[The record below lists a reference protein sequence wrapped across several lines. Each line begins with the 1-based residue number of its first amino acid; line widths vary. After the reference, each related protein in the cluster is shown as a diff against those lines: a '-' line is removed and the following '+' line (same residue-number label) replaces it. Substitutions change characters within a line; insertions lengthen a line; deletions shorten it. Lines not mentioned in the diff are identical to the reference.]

1 MSVMRVNEFMLDLSK
16 KLREEKKVAEST
28 ANAYIRAMY
37 ILNGKESFKNLT
49 FLKNTAAIED
59 LVKKYAD
66 STLKTIYASIV
77 SVLSLFKD
85 KPTYK
90 KVYQHYHD
98 LMMGKCEEA
107 KQNESSEKTQKQ
119 KDNWITWD
127 EVCEKVSELR
137 EKVAEFKSNKNITP
151 QQYESLLHY
160 LIVSLYTETQP
171 RRNQDYLDM
180 FVAKKQPTETEHN
193 YVVLTKTKPTSFI
206 FNKFKTSKKYGQQT
220 LDVPEALSNVI
231 SEYLKFHP
239 LKKNATFKFLVSSDG
254 TPITAVNAI
263 TRVLNKV
270 FGKRVGSSMLRH
282 SFLTSKYGDVL
293 EDQKADSLAMG
304 HSIDEQRAYIR
315 TDPKVSSEAVQEVV
329 VPMMPTPSE

>member
-1 MSVMRVNEFMLDLSK
+1 MSAMRVNEFMLELAK

-37 ILNGKESFKNLT
+37 LLNGKQPYKNLT
-49 FLKNTAAIED
+49 FLKNTSAIAD
-59 LVKKYAD
+59 LVSKYAE
-66 STLKTIYASIV
+66 STIKTIYASIV

-90 KVYQHYHD
+90 KVYQHYYD
-98 LMMGKCEEA
+98 LMMGKIVEA
-107 KQNESSEKTQKQ
+107 KQNESSDKTQKQ
-119 KDNWITWD
+119 TDNWITWD
-127 EVCEKVSELR
+127 EVQKKVADLR
-137 EKVAEFKSNKNITP
+137 EKVAEFKSNKSITS

-180 FVAKKQPTETEHN
+180 YVAKKQPTETEHN
-193 YVVLTKTKPTSFI
+193 YVVLTKTKPTSFV

-220 LDVPEALSNVI
+220 LEVPETLANVI

-239 LKKNATFKFLVSSDG
+239 LKKNASYKFLVSYDG

-263 TRVLNKV
+263 TRVLNKI

-282 SFLTSKYGDVL
+282 IFLSTKYDIK
-293 EDQKADSLAMG
+293 EMEKDANAMG
-304 HSIDEQRAYIR
+304 HSVEEQKKYM
-315 TDPKVSSEAVQEVV
+315 KGSGEVSQEVT
-329 VPMMPTPSE
+329 VPTMDTIA

>member
-1 MSVMRVNEFMLDLSK
+1 MSAMRVNEFMLDLSK

-37 ILNGKESFKNLT
+37 LLNGKQPYKNLT
-49 FLKNTAAIED
+49 FLKNTSAIAD
-59 LVKKYAD
+59 LVSKYAE
-66 STLKTIYASIV
+66 STIKTIYASIV

-90 KVYQHYHD
+90 KVYQHYYD
-98 LMMGKCEEA
+98 LMMGKSEEA
-107 KQNESSEKTQKQ
+107 KQNETSDKTQKQ
-119 KDNWITWD
+119 TDNWITWD
-127 EVCEKVSELR
+127 EVQKKVADLR
-137 EKVAEFKSNKNITP
+137 EKVAEFKSNKSITN

-193 YVVLTKTKPTSFI
+193 YVVLTKSKPTSFI

-220 LDVPEALSNVI
+220 LEVPETLSNVI
-231 SEYLKFHP
+231 SDYLKFHP
-239 LKKNATFKFLVSSDG
+239 LKKNASFKFLVSYDG

-263 TRVLNKV
+263 TRVLNKI

-282 SFLTSKYGDVL
+282 IFLSTKYDIK
-293 EDQKADSLAMG
+293 EMEKDANAMG
-304 HSIDEQRAYIR
+304 HSVEEQKKYMKGSGETTQVA
-315 TDPKVSSEAVQEVV
+315 T
-329 VPMMPTPSE
+329 VPTIEDSTA

>member
-1 MSVMRVNEFMLDLSK
+1 MLDLSK
-16 KLREEKKVAEST
+16 KLREEKGVAEST

-37 ILNGKESFKNLT
+37 ILNGKEAFKNLT

-66 STLKTIYASIV
+66 STIKTILASIV

-90 KVYQHYHD
+90 KIYHHYYER
-98 LMMGKCEEA
+98 MMGKSEEA
-107 KQNESSEKTQKQ
+107 KQNESSDKTQKQ
-119 KDNWITWD
+119 TDNWITWE
-127 EVCEKVSELR
+127 EVQQKVSELR
-137 EKVAEFKSNKNITP
+137 DKVNEFKSQKSITQ
-151 QQYESLLHY
+151 QQYDTLLHY

-220 LDVPEALSNVI
+220 LEVPESLASVI
-231 SEYLKFHP
+231 SEFLKFHP
-239 LKKNATFKFLVSSDG
+239 LKKNASFKFLVSHDG

-263 TRVLNKV
+263 TRVLNKI
-270 FGKRVGSSMLRH
+270 FGKKVGSSMLRH
-282 SFLTSKYGDVL
+282 IFLSTKYDIK
-293 EDQKADSLAMG
+293 EMEKDANAMG
-304 HSIDEQRAYIR
+304 HSVDEQKKYM
-315 TDPKVSSEAVQEVV
+315 KGSGEATQEVT
-329 VPMMPTPSE
+329 VPMMPTESSA

>member
-1 MSVMRVNEFMLDLSK
+1 MSAMRVNEFMLELAK

-37 ILNGKESFKNLT
+37 LLNGKQPYKNLT
-49 FLKNTAAIED
+49 FLKNTSAIAD
-59 LVKKYAD
+59 LVSKYAE
-66 STLKTIYASIV
+66 STIKTIYASIV

-90 KVYQHYHD
+90 KIYQHYYD
-98 LMMGKCEEA
+98 LMMGKSEEA
-107 KQNESSEKTQKQ
+107 KQNESSDKTQKQ
-119 KDNWITWD
+119 TDNWITWD
-127 EVCEKVSELR
+127 EVQKKVADLR
-137 EKVAEFKSNKNITP
+137 EKVAEFKSNKSITN

-180 FVAKKQPTETEHN
+180 YVAKKQPTETEHN
-193 YVVLTKTKPTSFI
+193 YVVLTKTKPTSFV

-220 LDVPEALSNVI
+220 LEVPETLANVI

-239 LKKNATFKFLVSSDG
+239 LKKNASYKFLVSYDG

-263 TRVLNKV
+263 TRVLNKI

-282 SFLTSKYGDVL
+282 IFLSTKYDIK
-293 EDQKADSLAMG
+293 EMEKDANAMG
-304 HSIDEQRAYIR
+304 HSVEEQKKYMKGSGES
-315 TDPKVSSEAVQEVV
+315 TQEVT
-329 VPMMPTPSE
+329 VPTMDTIA

>member
-1 MSVMRVNEFMLDLSK
+1 MRVNEFMLELAK

-37 ILNGKESFKNLT
+37 LLNGKQPYKNLT
-49 FLKNTAAIED
+49 FLKNTSAIAD
-59 LVKKYAD
+59 LVSKYAE
-66 STLKTIYASIV
+66 STIKTIYASIV

-90 KVYQHYHD
+90 KIYQHYYD
-98 LMMGKCEEA
+98 LMMGKSEEA
-107 KQNESSEKTQKQ
+107 KQNESSDKTQKQ
-119 KDNWITWD
+119 TDNWITWD
-127 EVCEKVSELR
+127 EVQKKVADLR
-137 EKVAEFKSNKNITP
+137 EKVAEFKSNKSITS

-180 FVAKKQPTETEHN
+180 YVAKKQPTETEHN
-193 YVVLTKTKPTSFI
+193 YVVLTKTKPTSFV

-220 LDVPEALSNVI
+220 LEVPETLANVI

-239 LKKNATFKFLVSSDG
+239 LKKNASYKFLVSYDG
-254 TPITAVNAI
+254 TPVTAVNAI
-263 TRVLNKV
+263 TRVLNKI

-282 SFLTSKYGDVL
+282 IFLSTKYDIK
-293 EDQKADSLAMG
+293 EMEKDANAMG
-304 HSIDEQRAYIR
+304 HSVEEQKKYMKGSGES
-315 TDPKVSSEAVQEVV
+315 TQEVT
-329 VPMMPTPSE
+329 VPTMDTIA

>member
-1 MSVMRVNEFMLDLSK
+1 MRVNEFMLDLSK

-37 ILNGKESFKNLT
+37 LLNGKEAFKNLT
-49 FLKNTAAIED
+49 FLKNTASIED
-59 LVKKYAD
+59 IVKKYAE
-66 STLKTIYASIV
+66 STIKTIYASIV

-90 KVYQHYHD
+90 KVYQHYYD
-98 LMMGKCEEA
+98 LMMGKSEEA
-107 KQNESSEKTQKQ
+107 KKAETSDKTQKQ
-119 KDNWITWD
+119 TDNWITWD
-127 EVCEKVSELR
+127 EVQKKVADLR
-137 EKVAEFKSNKNITP
+137 EKVAEFKSNKSITN

-180 FVAKKQPTETEHN
+180 YVAKKQPTETEHN

-220 LDVPEALSNVI
+220 LEVPETLSNVI

-239 LKKNATFKFLVSSDG
+239 LKKNATFKFLVSYDG

-263 TRVLNKV
+263 TRVLNKI

-282 SFLTSKYGDVL
+282 IFLSTKYDIK
-293 EDQKADSLAMG
+293 EMEKDANAMG
-304 HSIDEQRAYIR
+304 HSVEEQKKYMKGSGEVA
-315 TDPKVSSEAVQEVV
+315 QEVT
-329 VPMMPTPSE
+329 VPTMDTIA

>member
-1 MSVMRVNEFMLDLSK
+1 MSAMRVNEFMLELAK

-37 ILNGKESFKNLT
+37 LLNGKQPYKNLT
-49 FLKNTAAIED
+49 FLKNTSAIAD
-59 LVKKYAD
+59 LVSKYAE
-66 STLKTIYASIV
+66 STIKTIYASIV

-90 KVYQHYHD
+90 KIYQHYYD
-98 LMMGKCEEA
+98 LMMGKSEEA
-107 KQNESSEKTQKQ
+107 KQNESSDKTQKQ
-119 KDNWITWD
+119 TDNWITWD
-127 EVCEKVSELR
+127 EVQKKVADLR
-137 EKVAEFKSNKNITP
+137 EKVAEFKSNKSITS

-180 FVAKKQPTETEHN
+180 YVAKKQPTETEHN

-220 LDVPEALSNVI
+220 LEVPETLANVI

-239 LKKNATFKFLVSSDG
+239 LKKNASYKFLVSYDG
-254 TPITAVNAI
+254 TPVTAVNAI
-263 TRVLNKV
+263 TRVLNKI

-282 SFLTSKYGDVL
+282 IFLSTKYDIK
-293 EDQKADSLAMG
+293 EMEKDANAMG
-304 HSIDEQRAYIR
+304 HSVEEQKKYMKGSGES
-315 TDPKVSSEAVQEVV
+315 TQEVT
-329 VPMMPTPSE
+329 VPTMDTIA

>member
-1 MSVMRVNEFMLDLSK
+1 MRVNEFMLDLAK

-28 ANAYIRAMY
+28 ATAYIRAMY
-37 ILNGKESFKNLT
+37 LLNGKQPYKNLT
-49 FLKNTAAIED
+49 FLKNTSAIAD
-59 LVKKYAD
+59 LVSKYAE
-66 STLKTIYASIV
+66 STIKTIYASIV

-90 KVYQHYHD
+90 KIYQHYYD
-98 LMMGKCEEA
+98 LMMGKSEEA
-107 KQNESSEKTQKQ
+107 KKAETSDKTQKQ
-119 KDNWITWD
+119 TDNWITWD
-127 EVCEKVSELR
+127 EVQKKVADLR
-137 EKVAEFKSNKNITP
+137 EKVAEFKSNKSITS

-193 YVVLTKTKPTSFI
+193 YVVLTKSKPTSFI

-220 LDVPEALSNVI
+220 LEVPEILSNVI

-239 LKKNATFKFLVSSDG
+239 LKKNATFKFLVSHDG

-263 TRVLNKV
+263 TRVLNKI
-270 FGKRVGSSMLRH
+270 FGKKVGSSMLRH
-282 SFLTSKYGDVL
+282 IFLSTKYDIK
-293 EDQKADSLAMG
+293 EMEKDANAMG
-304 HSIDEQRAYIR
+304 HSVEEQRKYMKGSGESTQVA
-315 TDPKVSSEAVQEVV
+315 T
-329 VPMMPTPSE
+329 VPTIEDSTA

>member
-1 MSVMRVNEFMLDLSK
+1 MRVNEFMLELAK

-37 ILNGKESFKNLT
+37 LLNGKQPYKNLT
-49 FLKNTAAIED
+49 FLKNTSAIAD
-59 LVKKYAD
+59 LVSKYAE
-66 STLKTIYASIV
+66 STIKTIYASIV

-90 KVYQHYHD
+90 KVYQHYYD
-98 LMMGKCEEA
+98 LMMGKSEEA
-107 KQNESSEKTQKQ
+107 KQNESSDKTQKQ
-119 KDNWITWD
+119 TDNWITWD
-127 EVCEKVSELR
+127 EVQKKVADLR
-137 EKVAEFKSNKNITP
+137 EKVAEFKSNKNITS

-220 LDVPEALSNVI
+220 LEVPETLANVI

-239 LKKNATFKFLVSSDG
+239 LKKNASYKFLVSYDG

-263 TRVLNKV
+263 TRVLNKI

-282 SFLTSKYGDVL
+282 IFLSTKYDIK
-293 EDQKADSLAMG
+293 EMEKDANAMG
-304 HSIDEQRAYIR
+304 HSVEEQKKYMKGSGES
-315 TDPKVSSEAVQEVV
+315 TQEVT
-329 VPMMPTPSE
+329 VPTMDSIA

>member
-1 MSVMRVNEFMLDLSK
+1 MSAMRVNEFMLDLAK
-16 KLREEKKVAEST
+16 KLREDKGVAETT

-49 FLKNTAAIED
+49 FLKNTAGIED

-66 STLKTIYASIV
+66 STVKTIYASIV

-85 KPTYK
+85 KPAYK
-90 KVYQHYHD
+90 KVYHHYYD
-98 LMMGKCEEA
+98 LMMGKNEEA
-107 KQNESSEKTQKQ
+107 KQNESSDKTQKQ
-119 KDNWITWD
+119 TDNWITWE
-127 EVCEKVSELR
+127 EVQQKVADLR
-137 EKVAEFKSNKNITP
+137 EKVAEFKSNKNITT
-151 QQYESLLHY
+151 QQYDTLLHY

-180 FVAKKQPTETEHN
+180 FVSKKQPTETEHN
-193 YVVLTKTKPTSFI
+193 YVVLTKSKPTSFI

-220 LDVPEALSNVI
+220 LEVPEALANVI

-263 TRVLNKV
+263 TRILNKI

-282 SFLTSKYGDVL
+282 IFLSTKYDIK
-293 EDQKADSLAMG
+293 EMEKDANAMG
-304 HSIDEQRAYIR
+304 HSVEEQKKYMKGSGESTQVA
-315 TDPKVSSEAVQEVV
+315 T
-329 VPMMPTPSE
+329 VPTIEDSIA

>member
-1 MSVMRVNEFMLDLSK
+1 MSAMRVNEFMLDLAK

-28 ANAYIRAMY
+28 ATAYIRAMY
-37 ILNGKESFKNLT
+37 LLNGKQPYKNLT
-49 FLKNTAAIED
+49 FLKNTSAIAD
-59 LVKKYAD
+59 LVSKYAE
-66 STLKTIYASIV
+66 STIKTIYASIV

-90 KVYQHYHD
+90 KVYQHYYD
-98 LMMGKCEEA
+98 LMMGKSEEA
-107 KQNESSEKTQKQ
+107 KKAETSDKTQKQ
-119 KDNWITWD
+119 TDNWITWD
-127 EVCEKVSELR
+127 EVQKKVADLR
-137 EKVAEFKSNKNITP
+137 EKVAEFKSNKSITS

-193 YVVLTKTKPTSFI
+193 YVVLTKSKPTSFI

-220 LDVPEALSNVI
+220 LEVPETLSNVI

-239 LKKNATFKFLVSSDG
+239 LKKNATFKFLVSHDG

-263 TRVLNKV
+263 TRVLNKI
-270 FGKRVGSSMLRH
+270 FGKKVGSSMLRH
-282 SFLTSKYGDVL
+282 IFLSTKYDIK
-293 EDQKADSLAMG
+293 EMEKDANAMG
-304 HSIDEQRAYIR
+304 HSVEEQRKYMKGSGESTQVA
-315 TDPKVSSEAVQEVV
+315 T
-329 VPMMPTPSE
+329 VPTIEDNTA

>member
-1 MSVMRVNEFMLDLSK
+1 MSAMRVNEFMLELAK

-37 ILNGKESFKNLT
+37 LLNGKQPYKNLT
-49 FLKNTAAIED
+49 FLKNTSAIAD
-59 LVKKYAD
+59 LVSKYAE
-66 STLKTIYASIV
+66 STIKTIYASIV

-90 KVYQHYHD
+90 KIYQHYYD
-98 LMMGKCEEA
+98 LMMGKSEEA
-107 KQNESSEKTQKQ
+107 KQNESSDKTQKQ
-119 KDNWITWD
+119 TDNWITWD
-127 EVCEKVSELR
+127 EVQKKVADLR
-137 EKVAEFKSNKNITP
+137 EKVAEFKSNKSITS

-180 FVAKKQPTETEHN
+180 YVAKKQPTETEHN
-193 YVVLTKTKPTSFI
+193 YVVLTKTKPTSFV

-220 LDVPEALSNVI
+220 LEVPETLANVI

-239 LKKNATFKFLVSSDG
+239 LKKNASYKFLVSYDG
-254 TPITAVNAI
+254 TPVTAVNAI
-263 TRVLNKV
+263 TRVLNKI

-282 SFLTSKYGDVL
+282 IFLSTKYDIK
-293 EDQKADSLAMG
+293 EMEKDANAMG
-304 HSIDEQRAYIR
+304 HSVEEQKKYMKGSGES
-315 TDPKVSSEAVQEVV
+315 TQEVT
-329 VPMMPTPSE
+329 VPTMDTIA

>member
-1 MSVMRVNEFMLDLSK
+1 MSAMRVNEFMLELAK

-37 ILNGKESFKNLT
+37 LLNGKQPYKNLT
-49 FLKNTAAIED
+49 FLKNTSAIAD
-59 LVKKYAD
+59 LVSKYAE
-66 STLKTIYASIV
+66 STIKTIYASIV

-90 KVYQHYHD
+90 KVYQHYYD
-98 LMMGKCEEA
+98 LMMGKIVEA
-107 KQNESSEKTQKQ
+107 KQNESSDKTQKQ
-119 KDNWITWD
+119 TDNWITWD
-127 EVCEKVSELR
+127 EVQKKVADLR
-137 EKVAEFKSNKNITP
+137 EKVAEFKSNKSITS

-180 FVAKKQPTETEHN
+180 YVAKKQPTETEHN
-193 YVVLTKTKPTSFI
+193 YVVLTKTKPTSFV

-220 LDVPEALSNVI
+220 LEVPETLANVI

-239 LKKNATFKFLVSSDG
+239 LKKNASYKFLVSYDG
-254 TPITAVNAI
+254 TPVTAVNAI
-263 TRVLNKV
+263 TRVLNKI

-282 SFLTSKYGDVL
+282 IFLSTKYDIK
-293 EDQKADSLAMG
+293 EMEKDANAMG
-304 HSIDEQRAYIR
+304 HSVEEQKKYMKGSGES
-315 TDPKVSSEAVQEVV
+315 TQEVT
-329 VPMMPTPSE
+329 VPTMDTIA

>member
-1 MSVMRVNEFMLDLSK
+1 MLELAK

-37 ILNGKESFKNLT
+37 LLNGKQPYKNLT
-49 FLKNTAAIED
+49 FLKNTSAIAD
-59 LVKKYAD
+59 LVSKYAE
-66 STLKTIYASIV
+66 STIKTIYASIV

-90 KVYQHYHD
+90 KIYQHYYD
-98 LMMGKCEEA
+98 LMMGKSEEA
-107 KQNESSEKTQKQ
+107 KQNESSDKTQKQ
-119 KDNWITWD
+119 TDNWITWD
-127 EVCEKVSELR
+127 EVQKKVADLR
-137 EKVAEFKSNKNITP
+137 EKVAEFKSNKSITN

-220 LDVPEALSNVI
+220 LEVPETLANVI

-239 LKKNATFKFLVSSDG
+239 LKKNASYKFLVSYDG

-263 TRVLNKV
+263 TRVLNKI

-282 SFLTSKYGDVL
+282 IFLSTKYDIK
-293 EDQKADSLAMG
+293 EMEKDANAMG
-304 HSIDEQRAYIR
+304 HSVEEQKKYMKGSGES
-315 TDPKVSSEAVQEVV
+315 TQEVT
-329 VPMMPTPSE
+329 VPTMDTIA

>member
-1 MSVMRVNEFMLDLSK
+1 MSAMRVNEFMLDLAK

-28 ANAYIRAMY
+28 ATAYIRAMY
-37 ILNGKESFKNLT
+37 LLNGKQPYKNLT
-49 FLKNTAAIED
+49 FLKNTSAIAD
-59 LVKKYAD
+59 LVSKYAE
-66 STLKTIYASIV
+66 STIKTIYASIV

-90 KVYQHYHD
+90 KIYQHYYD
-98 LMMGKCEEA
+98 LMMGKSEEA
-107 KQNESSEKTQKQ
+107 KKAETSDKTQKQ
-119 KDNWITWD
+119 TDNWITWD
-127 EVCEKVSELR
+127 EVQKKVADLR
-137 EKVAEFKSNKNITP
+137 EKVAEFKSNKSITS

-193 YVVLTKTKPTSFI
+193 YVVLTKSKPTSFI

-220 LDVPEALSNVI
+220 LEVPEILSNVI

-239 LKKNATFKFLVSSDG
+239 LKKNATFKFLVSHDG

-263 TRVLNKV
+263 TRVLNKI
-270 FGKRVGSSMLRH
+270 FGKKVGSSMLRH
-282 SFLTSKYGDVL
+282 IFLSTKYDIK
-293 EDQKADSLAMG
+293 EMEKDANAMG
-304 HSIDEQRAYIR
+304 HSVEEQRKYMKGSGESTQVA
-315 TDPKVSSEAVQEVV
+315 T
-329 VPMMPTPSE
+329 VPTIEDNTA

>member
-1 MSVMRVNEFMLDLSK
+1 MSAMRVNEFMLELAK

-37 ILNGKESFKNLT
+37 LLNGKQPYKNLT
-49 FLKNTAAIED
+49 FLKNTSAIAD
-59 LVKKYAD
+59 LVSKYAE
-66 STLKTIYASIV
+66 STIKTIYASIV

-90 KVYQHYHD
+90 KIYQHYYD
-98 LMMGKCEEA
+98 LMMGKSEEA
-107 KQNESSEKTQKQ
+107 KQNESSDKTQKQ
-119 KDNWITWD
+119 TDNWITWD
-127 EVCEKVSELR
+127 EVQKKVADLR
-137 EKVAEFKSNKNITP
+137 EKVAEFKSNKSITS

-193 YVVLTKTKPTSFI
+193 YVVLTKSKPTSFV

-220 LDVPEALSNVI
+220 LEVPETLANVI

-239 LKKNATFKFLVSSDG
+239 LKKNASYKFLVSYDG
-254 TPITAVNAI
+254 TPVTAVNAI
-263 TRVLNKV
+263 TRVLNKI

-282 SFLTSKYGDVL
+282 IFLSTKYDIK
-293 EDQKADSLAMG
+293 EMEKDANAMG
-304 HSIDEQRAYIR
+304 HSVEEQKKYMKGSGES
-315 TDPKVSSEAVQEVV
+315 TQEVT
-329 VPMMPTPSE
+329 VPTMDTIA

>member
-1 MSVMRVNEFMLDLSK
+1 MSAMRVNEFMLELAK

-37 ILNGKESFKNLT
+37 LLNGKQPYKNLT
-49 FLKNTAAIED
+49 FLKNTSAIAD
-59 LVKKYAD
+59 LVSKYAE
-66 STLKTIYASIV
+66 STIKTIYASIV

-90 KVYQHYHD
+90 KIYQHYYD
-98 LMMGKCEEA
+98 LMMGKSEEA
-107 KQNESSEKTQKQ
+107 KQNESSDKTQKQ
-119 KDNWITWD
+119 TDNWITWD
-127 EVCEKVSELR
+127 EVQKKVADLR
-137 EKVAEFKSNKNITP
+137 EKVAEFKSNKSITN

-193 YVVLTKTKPTSFI
+193 YVVLTKTKPTSFV

-220 LDVPEALSNVI
+220 LEVPETLANVI

-239 LKKNATFKFLVSSDG
+239 LKKNASYKFLVSYDG

-263 TRVLNKV
+263 TRVLNKI

-282 SFLTSKYGDVL
+282 IFLSTKYDIK
-293 EDQKADSLAMG
+293 EMEKDANAMG
-304 HSIDEQRAYIR
+304 HSVEEQKKYMKGSGES
-315 TDPKVSSEAVQEVV
+315 TQEVT
-329 VPMMPTPSE
+329 VPTMDTIA

>member
-1 MSVMRVNEFMLDLSK
+1 MSAMRVNEFMLDLAK

-28 ANAYIRAMY
+28 ATAYIRAMY
-37 ILNGKESFKNLT
+37 LLNGKQPYKNLT
-49 FLKNTAAIED
+49 FLKNTSAIAD
-59 LVKKYAD
+59 LVSKYAE
-66 STLKTIYASIV
+66 STIKTIYASIV

-90 KVYQHYHD
+90 KVYQHYYD
-98 LMMGKCEEA
+98 LMMGKSEEA
-107 KQNESSEKTQKQ
+107 KKAETSDKTQKQ
-119 KDNWITWD
+119 TDNWITWD
-127 EVCEKVSELR
+127 EVQKKVADLR
-137 EKVAEFKSNKNITP
+137 EKVAEFKSNKSITS

-180 FVAKKQPTETEHN
+180 FVSKKQPTETEHN

-220 LDVPEALSNVI
+220 LEVPETLSNVI

-239 LKKNATFKFLVSSDG
+239 LKKNASYKFLVSYDG

-263 TRVLNKV
+263 TRVLNKI

-282 SFLTSKYGDVL
+282 IFLSTKYDIK
-293 EDQKADSLAMG
+293 EMEKDANAMG
-304 HSIDEQRAYIR
+304 HSVEEQKKYMKGSGESTQVA
-315 TDPKVSSEAVQEVV
+315 T
-329 VPMMPTPSE
+329 VPTIEDNTA

>member
-1 MSVMRVNEFMLDLSK
+1 MSAMRVNEFMLELAK

-37 ILNGKESFKNLT
+37 LLNGKQPYKNLT
-49 FLKNTAAIED
+49 FLKNTSAIAD
-59 LVKKYAD
+59 LVSKYAE
-66 STLKTIYASIV
+66 STIKTIYASIV

-90 KVYQHYHD
+90 KIYQHYYD
-98 LMMGKCEEA
+98 LMMGKSEEA
-107 KQNESSEKTQKQ
+107 KQNESSDKTQKQ
-119 KDNWITWD
+119 TDNWITWD
-127 EVCEKVSELR
+127 EVQKKVADLR
-137 EKVAEFKSNKNITP
+137 EKVAEFKSNKSITS

-193 YVVLTKTKPTSFI
+193 YVVLTKTKPTSFV

-220 LDVPEALSNVI
+220 LEVPETLANVI

-239 LKKNATFKFLVSSDG
+239 LKKNASYKFLVSYDG

-263 TRVLNKV
+263 TRVLNKI

-282 SFLTSKYGDVL
+282 IFLSTKYDIK
-293 EDQKADSLAMG
+293 EMEKDANAMG
-304 HSIDEQRAYIR
+304 HSVEEQKKYMKGSGES
-315 TDPKVSSEAVQEVV
+315 TQEVT
-329 VPMMPTPSE
+329 VPTMDTIA

>member
-1 MSVMRVNEFMLDLSK
+1 MRVNEFMLDLAK

-28 ANAYIRAMY
+28 ATAYIRAMY
-37 ILNGKESFKNLT
+37 LLNDKQPYKNLT
-49 FLKNTAAIED
+49 FLKNTTAIED
-59 LVKKYAD
+59 MIKKYAD
-66 STLKTIYASIV
+66 STVKTILASIV

-90 KVYQHYHD
+90 KVYAHYYD
-98 LMMGKCEEA
+98 RMMGKVKEA
-107 KQNESSEKTQKQ
+107 KQNESSDKTQKQ
-119 KDNWITWD
+119 TDNWITWD
-127 EVCEKVSELR
+127 EVQKKVSELR
-137 EKVAEFKSNKNITP
+137 DKVNEFKSQKSITQ

-220 LDVPEALSNVI
+220 LEVPESLASVI
-231 SEYLKFHP
+231 SEFLKFHP
-239 LKKNATFKFLVSSDG
+239 HKKNASFKFLVSYDG

-263 TRVLNKV
+263 TRILNKI
-270 FGKRVGSSMLRH
+270 FGKKVGSSMLRH
-282 SFLTSKYGDVL
+282 IFLSTKYDIK
-293 EDQKADSLAMG
+293 EMEKDATAMG
-304 HSIDEQRAYIR
+304 HSIEEQKKYMKGSGE
-315 TDPKVSSEAVQEVV
+315 TSVQEVV
-329 VPMMPTPSE
+329 VPMMPTQSE

>member
-1 MSVMRVNEFMLDLSK
+1 MSAMRVNEFMLDLAK

-28 ANAYIRAMY
+28 ATAYIRAMY
-37 ILNGKESFKNLT
+37 LLNGKQPYKNLT
-49 FLKNTAAIED
+49 FLKNTSAIAD
-59 LVKKYAD
+59 LVSKYAE
-66 STLKTIYASIV
+66 STIKTIYASIV

-90 KVYQHYHD
+90 KIYQHYYD
-98 LMMGKCEEA
+98 LMMGKSEEA
-107 KQNESSEKTQKQ
+107 KKAETSDKTQKQ
-119 KDNWITWD
+119 TDNWITWD
-127 EVCEKVSELR
+127 EVQKKVADLR
-137 EKVAEFKSNKNITP
+137 EKVAEFKSNKSITS

-193 YVVLTKTKPTSFI
+193 YVVLTKSKPTSFI

-220 LDVPEALSNVI
+220 LEVPETLSNVI

-239 LKKNATFKFLVSSDG
+239 LKKNATFKFLVSHDG

-263 TRVLNKV
+263 TRVLNKI
-270 FGKRVGSSMLRH
+270 FGKKVGSSMLRH
-282 SFLTSKYGDVL
+282 IFLSTKYDIK
-293 EDQKADSLAMG
+293 EMEKDANAMG
-304 HSIDEQRAYIR
+304 HSVEEQRKYMKGSGESTQVA
-315 TDPKVSSEAVQEVV
+315 T
-329 VPMMPTPSE
+329 VPTIEDNTA

>member
-1 MSVMRVNEFMLDLSK
+1 MRVNEFMLDLSK

-127 EVCEKVSELR
+127 EVQQKVSELR
-137 EKVAEFKSNKNITP
+137 EKVSEFKSNKNITP

-220 LDVPEALSNVI
+220 LEVPEALSNVI

-239 LKKNATFKFLVSSDG
+239 LKKNSTFKFLVSSDG

-315 TDPKVSSEAVQEVV
+315 TDPKSSSEASQEVT
-329 VPMMPTPSE
+329 VPMMPTPSA

>member
-1 MSVMRVNEFMLDLSK
+1 MSAMRVNEFMLELAK

-37 ILNGKESFKNLT
+37 LLNGKQPYKNLT
-49 FLKNTAAIED
+49 FLKNTSAIAD
-59 LVKKYAD
+59 LVSKYAE
-66 STLKTIYASIV
+66 STIKTIYASIV

-90 KVYQHYHD
+90 KIYQHYYD
-98 LMMGKCEEA
+98 LMMGKSEEA
-107 KQNESSEKTQKQ
+107 KQNESSDKTQKQ
-119 KDNWITWD
+119 TDNWITWD
-127 EVCEKVSELR
+127 EVQKKVADLR
-137 EKVAEFKSNKNITP
+137 EKVAEFKSNKSITS

-180 FVAKKQPTETEHN
+180 YVAKKQPIETEHN
-193 YVVLTKTKPTSFI
+193 YVVLTKTKPTSFV

-220 LDVPEALSNVI
+220 LEVPETLANVI

-239 LKKNATFKFLVSSDG
+239 LKKNASYKFLVSYDG
-254 TPITAVNAI
+254 TPVTAVNAI
-263 TRVLNKV
+263 TRVLNKI

-282 SFLTSKYGDVL
+282 IFLSTKYDIK
-293 EDQKADSLAMG
+293 EMEKDANAMG
-304 HSIDEQRAYIR
+304 HSVEEQKKYMKGSGES
-315 TDPKVSSEAVQEVV
+315 TQEVT
-329 VPMMPTPSE
+329 VPTMDTIA